1 MVKGHIMITVEA
13 IGGKK
18 KEKEIASEV
27 VFWCVKKLMPR
38 LQNLD
43 VEVHIK
49 NTKELE
55 GYCVQCDDREYE
67 IGIRRGLSLYDLIAT
82 ICHEMVHVKQYVR
95 KEMDQ
100 GYRWKTRKV
109 LEHTDYMDLPWE
121 KEAFR
126 LEQQLATECFK
137 ELKVSL

>member
-1 MVKGHIMITVEA
+1 MILVDVV
-13 IGGKK
+13 GGKK

-27 VFWCVKKLMPR
+27 VHWCVKKLMPR
-38 LQNLD
+38 LQKLE
-43 VEVHIK
+43 VEVAIK
-49 NTKELE
+49 DTKELE

-67 IGIRRGLSLYDLIAT
+67 IGIKRGLPLYDLIAT

-100 GYRWKTRKV
+100 DYRWKTRTIS
-109 LEHTDYMDLPWE
+109 EDTDYLELPWE

-126 LEQQLATECFK
+126 LEERLAMECFK

>member
-1 MVKGHIMITVEA
+1 MILVDVV
-13 IGGKK
+13 GGKK

-27 VFWCVKKLMPR
+27 VHWCVKKLLPR
-38 LQNLD
+38 LQKLE
-43 VEVHIK
+43 VEVAIK
-49 NTKELE
+49 DTKELE

-67 IGIRRGLSLYDLIAT
+67 IGIKRGLSLYDLIAT

-100 GYRWKTRKV
+100 GYRWKTRTIS
-109 LEHTDYMDLPWE
+109 EDTDYLELPWE

-126 LEQQLATECFK
+126 LEERLAMECFK

>member
-1 MVKGHIMITVEA
+1 MILVDVV
-13 IGGKK
+13 GGKK

-27 VFWCVKKLMPR
+27 VHWCVKKLMPR
-38 LQNLD
+38 LQKLE
-43 VEVHIK
+43 VEVAIK
-49 NTKELE
+49 DTKELE

-67 IGIRRGLSLYDLIAT
+67 IGIKRGLSLYDLIAT

-100 GYRWKTRKV
+100 GYRWKTRTIS
-109 LEHTDYMDLPWE
+109 EDTDYLELPWE

-126 LEQQLATECFK
+126 LEERLAMECFK